1 MSLRRRTDR
10 GAFVVVVGPDGVGKS
25 GLAQA
30 LIEMAPGESGYFHFR
45 PPTRGPLHRGVPI
58 ETQPATKNR
67 RKPSIPLGWVRLTVA
82 FVRFWAGY
90 MSSVRPMLE
99 HGGLVIGD
107 RWAYGYLVQP
117 LALRYGGPPWLA
129 SMMIKGLPSPD
140 LVVNL
145 TAPPEEIHRRK
156 QELTVEEITAEM
168 EGWDRIPAPRMLR
181 LDALETSRG
190 MASRVVAEL
199 TP

>member
-1 MSLRRRTDR
+1 MSLGHDTER

-25 GLAQA
+25 GLARA
-30 LIEMAPGESGYFHFR
+30 LIEIAPGESGYFHFR
-45 PPTRGPLHRGVPI
+45 PPTRGPLQPDVPI
-58 ETQPATKNR
+58 ETRPATKNR
-67 RKPSIPLGWVRLTVA
+67 RKPSMPLGWVRLAVS

-90 MSSVRPMLE
+90 MSSVRPMLD

-156 QELTVEEITAEM
+156 QELTVEEIATEM
-168 EGWDRIPAPRMLR
+168 EAWDRIPAPRMLR
-181 LDALETSRG
+181 VDAMETSLS
-190 MASRVVAEL
+190 MAHRVVSEL
-199 TP
+199 KP